1 MLRNF
6 ARARLASER
15 PGAEVEGCDTPN
27 FGALVAEV
35 GDVQVVRRLPHG
47 PLASTVVSGCGGGVG
62 VSAELLHRGEVAYG
76 VKEVPDEGLAEVVGR
91 DLLYLGLPVAPLDR
105 LVDCLVRERGL
116 LLAVGVGVQDP
127 PVLPHGREEGG
138 RG

>member
-6 ARARLASER
+6 ARVRLASER
-15 PGAEVEGCDTPN
+15 PGAEVEGYDTPN

-35 GDVQVVRRLPHG
+35 GDVQVARRLPHR
-47 PLASTVVSGCGGGVG
+47 PLAAPVVAGRGRRVG
-62 VSAELLHRGEVAYG
+62 VPRELLDRREVAYG
-76 VKEVPDEGLAEVVGR
+76 VEEVPDEGLAEVVGR

-105 LVDCLVRERGL
+105 LVDGLVRERGL

-127 PVLPHGREEGG
+127 PVLPHGQEEGG